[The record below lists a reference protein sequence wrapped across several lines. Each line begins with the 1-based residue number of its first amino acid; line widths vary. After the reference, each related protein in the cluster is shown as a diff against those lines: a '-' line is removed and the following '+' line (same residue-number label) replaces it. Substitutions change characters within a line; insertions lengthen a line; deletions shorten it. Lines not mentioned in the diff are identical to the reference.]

1 MYFLAFISFTQVHT
15 QTNRV
20 FVFPNSW
27 DDCESSWTGKVMAF
41 CKRPTLFLVVELEVL
56 LILAVV
62 VVVVDEVTL
71 EDDIT
76 MFAEML
82 GKTVE
87 EEEVLLSAD
96 SKL

>member
-1 MYFLAFISFTQVHT
+1 M
-15 QTNRV
+15 
-20 FVFPNSW
+20 
-27 DDCESSWTGKVMAF
+27 
-41 CKRPTLFLVVELEVL
+41 VVLEVL
-56 LILAVV
+56 ALI
-62 VVVVDEVTL
+62 VVDEVAL

-87 EEEVLLSAD
+87 AEEVLLSAE

>member
-1 MYFLAFISFTQVHT
+1 
-15 QTNRV
+15 
-20 FVFPNSW
+20 
-27 DDCESSWTGKVMAF
+27 MAF
-41 CKRPTLFLVVELEVL
+41 CKRPTLFLVVV
-56 LILAVV
+56 LAVLALA
-62 VVVVDEVTL
+62 VDEVAL

-87 EEEVLLSAD
+87 EEEVLLSAE

>member
-41 CKRPTLFLVVELEVL
+41 CKRPTLFLVVELEVVL
-56 LILAVV
+56 LIL

-76 MFAEML
+76 IFAEML

>member
-1 MYFLAFISFTQVHT
+1 
-15 QTNRV
+15 
-20 FVFPNSW
+20 
-27 DDCESSWTGKVMAF
+27 MAF
-41 CKRPTLFLVVELEVL
+41 CKRPTLFLVVELEVVL
-56 LILAVV
+56 LILVV

-87 EEEVLLSAD
+87 EEDVLLSAD

>member
-1 MYFLAFISFTQVHT
+1 
-15 QTNRV
+15 
-20 FVFPNSW
+20 
-27 DDCESSWTGKVMAF
+27 MAF
-41 CKRPTLFLVVELEVL
+41 CKRPTLFLVVELEVVL
-56 LILAVV
+56 LILV

-87 EEEVLLSAD
+87 EEEVLLSAE